1 LTATRRDGN
10 EECEVRVM
18 ETRSGTRLRCD
29 HCGSEIIVLKAANP
43 VVECCGQ
50 LMDAIFV
57 PASGGADGSPEHP

>member
-1 LTATRRDGN
+1 
-10 EECEVRVM
+10 M

-29 HCGSEIIVLKAANP
+29 HCGSEIIVLKASNP